1 MEGNF
6 QPRFSAAA
14 AAPTDARILV
24 WDMPVRV
31 FHWLLAVSFLGAWLT
46 AEGDQW
52 RLLHVTLGYTV
63 LGLVGFRIVWGV
75 LGTRYARF
83 TSFVRSPSI
92 VLRYIGSLLR
102 GKPQHYIGHN
112 PAGAVA
118 ILALLLLGLAV
129 GGSGWATYASTNG
142 EAYEDLHEVLAT
154 LMLVIVALHILG
166 VAVGSWVHHENLIG
180 AMITGRKHGAPLDG
194 TERDRRGLG
203 TLLLA
208 AVLGFWWW
216 QLQHPADGV
225 ARSGR
230 ASVNETDR
238 RDDEDRRPE

>member
-1 MEGNF
+1 MEGNS
-6 QPRFSAAA
+6 QPRLSATA
-14 AAPTDARILV
+14 AAPANARILV

-63 LGLVGFRIVWGV
+63 PGLVGFRIVWGV

-83 TSFVRSPSI
+83 ASFVRSPSI
-92 VLRYIGSLLR
+92 VVRYIGSLLR
-102 GKPQHYIGHN
+102 GKPQHYTGHN

-129 GGSGWATYASTNG
+129 GVSGWATYALANG

-166 VAVGSWVHHENLIG
+166 VVVGSWVHHENLVG
-180 AMITGRKHGAPLDG
+180 AMITGRKHGAPSDG
-194 TERDRRGLG
+194 IERDRRGPG
-203 TLLLA
+203 VLLLA

-238 RDDEDRRPE
+238 RSDED